1 MSEIRI
7 DEAALASLRER
18 VKPYMNERRYFH
30 TLGVERECER
40 LGKLLLPDK
49 VMKLRAA
56 ALLHDITKVLSLEKQ
71 LNICKSYDIM
81 YGKVDLMSPALF
93 HAKTGAEVA
102 ARDFPEFVDDEIK
115 NAIRYHTTG
124 RAGMSLFEGIAYL
137 ADYIE
142 ETRTFENCVKLRKF
156 FWDAVESGEDAA
168 DVYNKTMVRSF
179 DMTIGDAVADMC
191 ALDRDTVDARNH
203 FIEIVRGDAI

>member
-1 MSEIRI
+1 MSEICI
-7 DEAALASLRER
+7 DEAALAVLREK
-18 VKPYMNERRYFH
+18 VKPYMNDRRYSH

-71 LNICKSYDIM
+71 LNICKTFDIM
-81 YGKVDLMSPALF
+81 YGKVELMSPALF

-102 ARDFPEFVDDEIK
+102 SRDFPEYVDDEIK
-115 NAIRYHTTG
+115 SAIRFHTTG
-124 RAGMSLFEGIAYL
+124 REGMTLFEGIVYL

-142 ETRTFENCVKLRKF
+142 ETRTFENCVALREYFGGLLTKG
-156 FWDAVESGEDAA
+156 SAA
-168 DVYNKTMVRSF
+168 DAYNKTMLKSF
-179 DMTIGDAVADMC
+179 DMTIGDAVSEGY
-191 ALDRDTVDARNH
+191 ALDFDTVAARNY
-203 FIEIVRGDAI
+203 FIGIVRGDKQ